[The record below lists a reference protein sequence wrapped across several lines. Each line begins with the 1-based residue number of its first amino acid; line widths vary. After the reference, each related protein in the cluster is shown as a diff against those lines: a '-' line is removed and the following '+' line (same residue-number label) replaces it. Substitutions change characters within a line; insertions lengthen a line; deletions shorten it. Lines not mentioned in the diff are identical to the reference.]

1 MIALVQP
8 IGLPLIVQDGKNF
21 NIAIFLD
28 TINVMIVKLCM
39 IVTLAELYLSIALSV
54 TLMSQQCQRVLTEN
68 FMFFSD

>member
-39 IVTLAELYLSIALSV
+39 IVTLAELDLSIALSV
-54 TLMSQQCQRVLTEN
+54 TLIICQCHSSVKE
-68 FMFFSD
+68 F